1 MSGSPLSSLRISRKL
16 QIIINAV
23 GLVTAIAIG
32 ALGYFRTSSALN
44 TEVGDKLEAVMHD
57 RHAAIGNWFKEIRGD
72 IVVQSENP
80 LTLQALRAYSQ
91 GWSEFEGNQTQALQK
106 LYIDDNPNPIGKK
119 EDLDFAKDGST
130 YSKAHAYFHPYFRT
144 FLRDRGYYDIFI
156 FDKRGNCLY
165 TVFKERDFATNV
177 VDGEWKD
184 TDLGK
189 VFRDARD
196 HADPGYVAFYDFAP
210 YAPSNGVP
218 ASFIASPI
226 FEQGK
231 FVGVIAFQMP
241 IGTLNEVMQ
250 RDQGLGKTGEA
261 FLVGDDFFMRSDSR
275 FSAAEGKTD
284 ILKTKMESDFVRRAL
299 AGETG
304 RITTKNY
311 RGVLSD
317 IQYEPLNLEG
327 DDRWVV
333 VVSQNSDEVLGP
345 IYRYR
350 NETILLTLAS
360 MVALSILG
368 LFIGRSFSRPITGI
382 TKRMQSLAAGD
393 TAAIIPYA
401 NRRDEIGEMAAALQV
416 FKENLVETD
425 RMRKAREEDETR
437 AAQERREEM
446 MALANDFQSKVGGI
460 VEAVAAASTEMNAS
474 SDSLAAVADDTSNR
488 SAGVSAAAEQTSAN
502 VSTVASA
509 TDELSASI
517 ADVTKQ
523 IADTVALARDAESQA
538 ESTNTTVE
546 RLNSAASKIGDVVAL
561 IQEIAEQ
568 TNLLALNATIEAA
581 RAGEAGKGFAVVATE
596 VKNLAGQTGKA
607 TEEIAEQIGEI
618 QTVARSAVDAI
629 SVIRDSI
636 QKINQRIAS
645 VSAAAEE
652 QSATT
657 LEIARNVQ
665 EASRGTQ
672 EVSSNIATVSQSS
685 SETRSMAGDVNSAAR
700 ELSKQAETLK
710 HEIGAFLAQVRTG

>member
-1 MSGSPLSSLRISRKL
+1 MLGLSLGSLKISRKI
-16 QIIINAV
+16 QILVNAV
-23 GLVTAIAIG
+23 GLATAIAVG
-32 ALGYFRTSSALN
+32 ALGYFRTSEALVA
-44 TEVGDKLEAVMHD
+44 ESDSKLEAITHD
-57 RHAAIGNWFKEIRGD
+57 RRAAIGEWFKQIRGD
-72 IVVQSENP
+72 IVVQSQNP
-80 LTLQALRAYSQ
+80 LTLQALRAYGQ
-91 GWSEFEGNQTQALQK
+91 GWGEIEGNHTQALQK
-106 LYIDDNPNPIGKK
+106 LYIDDNPNPTGKK

-156 FDKRGNCLY
+156 FDKQGNCLY

-189 VFRDARD
+189 IFRNARD
-196 HADPGYVAFYDFAP
+196 HAAPGYVAFYDFAP
-210 YAPSNGVP
+210 YAPSNDVP

-231 FVGVIAFQMP
+231 FAGVIAFQMP
-241 IGTLNEVMQ
+241 IGTLNQVMQ
-250 RDQGLGKTGEA
+250 RAEGLGETGEA
-261 FLVGDDFFMRSDSR
+261 FLVGDDFLMRSDSR
-275 FSAAEGKTD
+275 FSTTEGKTD
-284 ILKTKMESDFVRRAL
+284 ILKTKVDADFVKRAL
-299 AGETG
+299 AGESG
-304 RITTKNY
+304 KVIARNQK
-311 RGVLSD
+311 GVLSN
-317 IQYEPLNLEG
+317 IQYEPLDLESG
-327 DDRWVV
+327 ERWAV
-333 VVSQNSDEVLGP
+333 VVSEASEEVLEQV
-345 IYRYR
+345 YRYR
-350 NETILLTLAS
+350 TETILLTLAS
-360 MVALSILG
+360 MIALAIIG
-368 LFIGRSFSRPITGI
+368 LLIGRSFSRPIMDI
-382 TKRMQSLAAGD
+382 TRRMQSLAAGN
-393 TAAIIPYA
+393 TAEGIPYA
-401 NRRDEIGEMAAALQV
+401 DRKDEIGEMAAALQV
-416 FKENLVETD
+416 FRENIVETD
-425 RMRKAREEDETR
+425 RMRKAREDDEKR
-437 AAQERREEM
+437 AMQERRSEM
-446 MALANDFQSKVGGI
+446 MALADDFQSKVGGI

-474 SDSLAAVADDTSNR
+474 SDSLSAVADDTSNR

-517 ADVTKQ
+517 ADVTRQ
-523 IADTVALARDAESQA
+523 IADTVALARDAEAQA

-700 ELSKQAETLK
+700 ELSRQAETLK